1 MIIVIVV
8 GEVAQDLCHRACHL
22 QPRQATMSNK
32 NGEYSTESH
41 FGPLKT
47 NKITQQST
55 RKRIETK
62 ITFVMAIPELPAVFI
77 AILLPSPMANWKC
90 EARFEGLKLKIEQS
104 CLLIFCISSYS
115 NERCINRGN
124 PQISF

>member
-1 MIIVIVV
+1 MIVV
-8 GEVAQDLCHRACHL
+8 GEVAQDSCHRACHL
-22 QPRQATMSNK
+22 QQRQATMSDK

-62 ITFVMAIPELPAVFI
+62 ITFVIAIPKSPVVFI
-77 AILLPSPMANWKC
+77 AISSPIADGENGNV
-90 EARFEGLKLKIEQS
+90 RPDLKDL
-104 CLLIFCISSYS
+104 
-115 NERCINRGN
+115 N
-124 PQISF
+124 